1 MGVGRSRCT
10 RVSGVGQERST
21 SGAGLRSRSV
31 RIADDRIGDA
41 EFHYHLGLAYQKT
54 DQPAL
59 AKQQFER
66 VLKINPGFSNADDVR
81 KLLAELR

>member
-1 MGVGRSRCT
+1 
-10 RVSGVGQERST
+10 
-21 SGAGLRSRSV
+21 
-31 RIADDRIGDA
+31 
-41 EFHYHLGLAYQKT
+41 LAYQKT